1 MQTVMIEAW
10 RKRDRYDPSRPL
22 QAWLLTILRRRAI
35 DLVRTQK
42 PVILNLDTAG
52 ELCGPTVVKRPNGSP
67 SPWRCAER

>member
-10 RKRDRYDPSRPL
+10 RKRHRYDPSRPL

-42 PVILNLDTAG
+42 PAILNLERPTSCADT
-52 ELCGPTVVKRPNGSP
+52 TVVKRPNGLP